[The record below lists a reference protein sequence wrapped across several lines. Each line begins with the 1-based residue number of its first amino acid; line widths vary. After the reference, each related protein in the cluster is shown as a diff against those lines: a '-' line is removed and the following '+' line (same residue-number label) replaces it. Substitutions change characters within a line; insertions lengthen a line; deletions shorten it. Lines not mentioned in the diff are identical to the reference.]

1 MEAGNSTDIAPL
13 SRADLP
19 PSHQRAAGNL
29 PPISPYQSSNI
40 ASSENR
46 LREVEGFANP
56 SYAVNRHPTATKFPR
71 TVYYLVLLALGLT
84 AFGLCLLSAL
94 RWLPEWNAA
103 EIPPAAQ
110 LQQRVRELATAH
122 GIELGKA
129 LPRLSLATKPEE
141 RSMVYQFM
149 AGEASGWLQGEK
161 RPFFVHAQTKATWR
175 GGPPTTL
182 IFALGLDSRLW
193 IAKWIPPS
201 IEAILPTVT
210 SREEQARQA
219 PDLLSL
225 FLQPDETMG
234 ESVQTFFNGTVVT
247 MYVIERQGSA
257 TGETILNSTQNAI
270 LQANRSPG
278 TLDQGKE
285 LRFSQDLELAV
296 LRKGPKIAFFLLVL
310 GLLIRLG
317 LRQRIDFKNAAIL
330 TAPILIA
337 FLTRKWFYRF
347 DGWIYILEIFV
358 LSITGPLAF
367 FLLWSVA
374 ESWHRTSRPVLL
386 DNLDWLRQGRVGPQA
401 GRAILGGFALGGLL
415 AGLILAL
422 PAIATALSWSWG
434 AQSTVPLP
442 AGLLPTDGLLIGSF
456 NAAKVLLLLTLAFR
470 ILPNRWAPVAA
481 VVLSALVVDGPLAA
495 SWWSLA
501 ANLILATVLVVAHER
516 WNVTG
521 LLTTSLVGS
530 ILPIATFAAFH
541 FDWMSGTL
549 VTSLAFFGVLLLAGF
564 VGLSQPQDQE
574 YQNAIAPVFVRR
586 IEKQRRLRYEMD
598 LLARMQRG
606 LLPTSLPQVAGYQI
620 AARSLLATEVGGD
633 LYHFHHEPGESL
645 WIAAGDVAGHG
656 YSCAIAQAMTKAGLV
671 SLLDNHSSPAE
682 VLHKLDRVLRAGSI
696 KRHFTSLVLLRL
708 ELLTGRAW
716 IANAGHPYPF
726 HVSRRE
732 AHEISMPSLPLGQ
745 GPARIY
751 SDQEL
756 RLHPGDSLVLYSD
769 GLYEATS
776 PSGKP
781 YGFRRPLEAL
791 GRQHIATA
799 NEMLEGLLADWR
811 YHLSGAAASDDTTLV
826 VLKRADS

>member
-1 MEAGNSTDIAPL
+1 M
-13 SRADLP
+13 
-19 PSHQRAAGNL
+19 
-29 PPISPYQSSNI
+29 
-40 ASSENR
+40 
-46 LREVEGFANP
+46 
-56 SYAVNRHPTATKFPR
+56 KFPR
-71 TVYYLVLLALGLT
+71 AVYYLALLALGLT
-84 AFGLCLLSAL
+84 AFGLCLLSAR
-94 RWLPEWNAA
+94 RWLPEWQAA
-103 EIPPAAQ
+103 EIPPGAQ
-110 LQQRVRELATAH
+110 IQQRVRELATNYD
-122 GIELGKA
+122 IDLGEA
-129 LPRLSLATKPEE
+129 LPQLSLATKPEE
-141 RSMVYQFM
+141 RSLIHRFL
-149 AGEASGWLQGEK
+149 AGEASGWLHREK
-161 RPFFVHAQTKATWR
+161 RPFFVQAQTKATWH
-175 GGPPTTL
+175 GGPPATFIL
-182 IFALGLDSRLW
+182 SLGLDNRPW
-193 IAKWIPPS
+193 IAQWIPPGF
-201 IEAILPTVT
+201 EAMMPTMA
-210 SREEQARQA
+210 SQEEQTRRA

-225 FLQPDETMG
+225 LLQPDETVG
-234 ESVQTFFNGTVVT
+234 ESVQTSFNGTLVT
-247 MYVIERQGSA
+247 MHEIERHGSV
-257 TGETILNSTQNAI
+257 TGETILNSKQNAI

-278 TLDQGKE
+278 TLNQGEE
-285 LRFSQDLELAV
+285 LRLGQDLGLGL
-296 LRKGPKIAFFLLVL
+296 LRGGPKFVFFLLVL
-310 GLLIRLG
+310 GLLVRLG
-317 LRQRIDFKNAAIL
+317 LRQRIDFKNGAIL
-330 TAPILIA
+330 AAPILIA
-337 FLTRKWFYRF
+337 FLARQWLYRLDSWVF
-347 DGWIYILEIFV
+347 FLETAV
-358 LSITGPLAF
+358 LSIAGPLSF

-401 GRAILGGFALGGLL
+401 GRAILGGFAMGGLF
-415 AGLILAL
+415 AGLLLAL
-422 PAIATALSWSWG
+422 PAMATALSWSWG
-434 AQSTVPLP
+434 AASTVRLP
-442 AGLLPTDGLLIGSF
+442 AGLLPASGLLVGSF
-456 NAAKVLLLLTLAFR
+456 NAAKVLLFLALGLRTL
-470 ILPNRWAPVAA
+470 PTRWPPVAA
-481 VVLSALVVDGPLAA
+481 IALSALVLDSPFAT
-495 SWWSLA
+495 SWLSLG

-682 VLHKLDRVLRAGSI
+682 VLHKLDRVLRAGSVE
-696 KRHFTSLVLLRL
+696 RHFTSLVLLRL
-708 ELLTGRAW
+708 ELPTGQAL

-732 AHEISMPSLPLGQ
+732 AHEIPMPSLPLGQ
-745 GPARIY
+745 GPARTY

-756 RLHPGDSLVLYSD
+756 QLGAGDSLVLYSD

-776 PSGKP
+776 SSGKP

-811 YHLSGAAASDDTTLV
+811 HHLSGAAASDDTTLV